1 LRRHCSPLH
10 RYASIDTRDAC
21 GFTRAV
27 AATKPF
33 PEFVSFEFL
42 LEQICEWLCDTLE
55 RRRSDTLSTFI
66 AQRSNEAIREHDIWM
81 PLFHTYSSKEFSIG
95 DVAFRTFTRDIMD
108 EWWDRRP
115 ARVREDPVGSAALN
129 KRRSE
134 LQARLAACVR
144 GRAEEHRA
152 VEIARAKAENATAL
166 LRFLSPANLNSRLT
180 SFCTPTASG
189 LVPQVT
195 AVFMDNGHIDRISR
209 SVPDRRETDWLLDDS
224 IRLRPGV
231 LDNLSRLA
239 SDISTEFC
247 RALYDALIL
256 YSRQTLAVEVSD
268 KLVFTLSALE
278 SMLLRDGNEPIQK
291 NLGERMAFLIGES
304 SQARKDIVKDVEAVY
319 RIRSAFVHHGQTARH
334 VETVDRFLISAWTT
348 FSRLMDL
355 SVRYKAKSR
364 SDWRAGRSQNVVNVA
379 LRGPFLCF
387 SAPAPSPAPV
397 FPRNQ
402 QRQSIRRHAHLGRQI
417 AGQFPVDLNEYTA
430 VPIAGKR
437 RAGGPQHLHAFH
449 TL

>member
-1 LRRHCSPLH
+1 VDSPELSFH
-10 RYASIDTRDAC
+10 PEAAKRFDERTRDILTTVQGLRPVPDPTAQTPDVHPVDNIRSEDIIS
-21 GFTRAV
+21 GSKFVFEFNPLGDPTGVVWVSGTMHVGWVGPAFEPIRALVESV

-42 LEQICEWLCDTLE
+42 LKQICEWLCDTLE

-66 AQRSNEAIREHDIWM
+66 AQRSNEAIREHDIWI
-81 PLFHTYSSKEFSIG
+81 PLFQTYSSKEFLIG

-108 EWWDRRP
+108 EWWNRRP
-115 ARVREDPVGSAALN
+115 ARVREDPLGSAALN

-134 LQARLAACVR
+134 LQASLAACVR
-144 GRAEEHRA
+144 VRAEEHRA

-180 SFCTPTASG
+180 SLCTPTASG

-195 AVFMDNGHIDRISR
+195 TVFMDNGRIDRISR
-209 SVPDRRETDWLLDDS
+209 GVPDLRATDWLLDDS
-224 IRLRPGV
+224 IRLRSGI
-231 LDNLSRLA
+231 LENLNRLA

-256 YSRQTLAVEVSD
+256 FSRQTLAVEVSD

-291 NLGERMAFLIGES
+291 NLGERMAFLIGQSPE
-304 SQARKDIVKDVEAVY
+304 ARKDIVKNIEAVY

-334 VETVDRFLISAWTT
+334 VETVDRFLINAWTT

-355 SVRYKAKSR
+355 SVKYKAK
-364 SDWRAGRSQNVVNVA
+364 AA
-379 LRGPFLCF
+379 LIGALE
-387 SAPAPSPAPV
+387 
-397 FPRNQ
+397 
-402 QRQSIRRHAHLGRQI
+402 
-417 AGQFPVDLNEYTA
+417 DL
-430 VPIAGKR
+430 KMS
-437 RAGGPQHLHAFH
+437 
-449 TL
+449 